1 MPDPIP
7 DLTATEWDQVY
18 EIVSKRLNN
27 LPNVAGAYWWVTQ
40 SLKRD
45 MSFTT
50 FKKLLC
56 AERKR
61 NPRWSA
67 NLNAA
72 AAAASPPAPSPPAP
86 PNPLEPAALGA
97 PADFAAT
104 ASAPHRVTCASD
116 SVASVSA
123 SAGESSCVAGD
134 LSPLPVDAEDLAAV
148 SVGHQGAASDAV
160 EAPRT
165 PSMSRGASG
174 KVLRMSPTCHRLPS
188 MRAAPSWGS
197 WGIQHRSCSPTAGNH
212 KNRHIN

>member
-45 MSFTT
+45 MGFTA

-72 AAAASPPAPSPPAP
+72 AASASPPDALRRPDLRDYWFADLYTLELIFMDQLIAVLPFQVDIKEIEQEGQMAFDTQSNIQNQQKDLQTVLDKTQSNPVPSFEEAMAGI
-86 PNPLEPAALGA
+86 NSLIGLQTVKDKINEMYEYLSFIKIRQEKVKKQLE
-97 PADFAAT
+97 
-104 ASAPHRVTCASD
+104 SI
-116 SVASVSA
+116 
-123 SAGESSCVAGD
+123 
-134 LSPLPVDAEDLAAV
+134 
-148 SVGHQGAASDAV
+148 
-160 EAPRT
+160 
-165 PSMSRGASG
+165 
-174 KVLRMSPTCHRLPS
+174 
-188 MRAAPSWGS
+188 
-197 WGIQHRSCSPTAGNH
+197 GILE
-212 KNRHIN
+212 